1 MNPLEPAL
9 ASTPTSTGLAM
20 QALIASI
27 RNPRF
32 SVRHSIQPSVP
43 PRLHSTQSVPVT
55 HRMRET
61 CHRRVLTHCPFPPIP
76 HELVN
81 ASLLN
86 FVPALTVSDAS
97 GRPACANYHG
107 NHIYPEI
114 GHTYLFSSLVPPYT
128 AHAHTHTHTLFN
140 EGHLT
145 SAPHSQQL
153 HEGSVA
159 SSLREEPLRGT
170 ISA

>member
-1 MNPLEPAL
+1 MNPLEPAR

-27 RNPRF
+27 RNPWF
-32 SVRHSIQPSVP
+32 SVRHNIQPSVP
-43 PRLHSTQSVPVT
+43 PRLHSTQSEPVT

-61 CHRRVLTHCPFPPIP
+61 CHRRVLTHFPFPPIP
-76 HELVN
+76 NELVN

-86 FVPALTVSDAS
+86 FVQALTVSDTS
-97 GRPACANYHG
+97 GRPACANYHKK
-107 NHIYPEI
+107 HIYTEI
-114 GHTYLFSSLVPPYT
+114 GHTYLFSSMVPPHT
-128 AHAHTHTHTLFN
+128 AHAH
-140 EGHLT
+140 GHLT

-153 HEGSVA
+153 HEGSGA
-159 SSLREEPLRGT
+159 SSLREEPPCDT